1 MKRPRDS
8 QRHKVYASD
17 RALERH
23 SHRLEDVRAMD
34 RFVRRVWKSRRVQ
47 ARYPRAFEAGGW
59 LGPPGVRDG
68 RGHRNATGGPSLVTM
83 PRWARSTHILLHEL
97 AHTICSRHYPRNTI
111 APHGWQFAECYA
123 YLVKL
128 FMGADAHDSL
138 RAAYWHNGVRSRPPR
153 KRAPLSPERRAE
165 LTAQLAAARERRKEL
180 ERPAPF

>member
-1 MKRPRDS
+1 MRGIRIGSKTCVQWTASFGGSGSRGVFRRDTP
-8 QRHKVYASD
+8 V
-17 RALERH
+17 L
-23 SHRLEDVRAMD
+23 
-34 RFVRRVWKSRRVQ
+34 SRR
-47 ARYPRAFEAGGW
+47 GGW

-97 AHTICSRHYPRNTI
+97 AHTICSRHYPRNSI
-111 APHGWQFAECYA
+111 AAHGWQFAECYA

-138 RAAYWHNGVRSRPPR
+138 RAAYRHNGVRSRPPR